1 MVDVHFEIML
11 NNIGFSVSSS
21 FSLCMKTLHPNS
33 SKWKGDNSSV
43 TSLCISPDGKM
54 LLSAGRT
61 IKLWD
66 LETKEVY
73 RVSNSVKL
81 DAKKISL
88 VGDIT
93 HLCFLVG
100 HLNVSLGMRRQLA
113 VLGLLEAVAVMIPS
127 TVVSTC

>member
-1 MVDVHFEIML
+1 MIFFFPPI
-11 NNIGFSVSSS
+11 SPS
-21 FSLCMKTLHPNS
+21 FFFCINPLHANS

-73 RVSNSVKL
+73 RVSNLVNIG
-81 DAKKISL
+81 AKNPTLS
-88 VGDIT
+88 
-93 HLCFLVG
+93 
-100 HLNVSLGMRRQLA
+100 
-113 VLGLLEAVAVMIPS
+113 
-127 TVVSTC
+127 

>member
-1 MVDVHFEIML
+1 MVDVHLEIML
-11 NNIGFSVSSS
+11 INIFFSISPS
-21 FSLCMKTLHPNS
+21 FSLCPKTLHPNS

-73 RVSNSVKL
+73 RVSNFVKL
-81 DAKKISL
+81 NAKKYI
-88 VGDIT
+88 
-93 HLCFLVG
+93 
-100 HLNVSLGMRRQLA
+100 
-113 VLGLLEAVAVMIPS
+113 LLDG
-127 TVVSTC
+127 

>member
-1 MVDVHFEIML
+1 MVYLRFEIML
-11 NNIGFSVSSS
+11 MNIVFSISLS
-21 FSLCMKTLHPNS
+21 FSLCTKILHPNS

-73 RVSNSVKL
+73 RVSNFVNPG
-81 DAKKISL
+81 AKKYLS
-88 VGDIT
+88 
-93 HLCFLVG
+93 
-100 HLNVSLGMRRQLA
+100 
-113 VLGLLEAVAVMIPS
+113 
-127 TVVSTC
+127 